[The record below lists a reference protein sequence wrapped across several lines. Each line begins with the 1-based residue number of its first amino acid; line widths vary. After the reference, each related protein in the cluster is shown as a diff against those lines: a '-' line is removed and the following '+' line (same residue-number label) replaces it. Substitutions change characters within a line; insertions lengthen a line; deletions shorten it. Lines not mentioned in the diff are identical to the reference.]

1 MSLETDLSKSPYFDT
16 FTENDGHY
24 QVLYRPSVAVQTRE
38 LNEAQSIQQ
47 DQINKFGRQI
57 FTEGSVVEGCQLSFD
72 GSVAYLK
79 VRDTYAN
86 GTALTV
92 EDLNGFEVR
101 NVANVTAKIVNVL
114 QGSEAR
120 SPNLNTLYV
129 KYTSASDDGSQNVF
143 LPNETI
149 SVYTSGN
156 NLVGNVVV
164 ASNSISGATNPTG
177 SAYIVYAQE
186 GVIFQK
192 GYFIRSAPQSFI
204 LSRYNNRPNNVSVG
218 FKTIETIETP
228 ESNTSLLDNAA
239 GSPNFS
245 APGAHR
251 LKLTPV
257 LTSRE
262 TLDTANSETFFSIV
276 DFTEGVPSIVR
287 TDPSYSSLG
296 KQLAQRTMD
305 ESGNYIINPF
315 NIRLATN
322 FDANNDLVPD
332 RLKLEIDPGLAYVN
346 GYRVQTIGKLV
357 SSMRRGTD
365 VKNLDQQV
373 VTATLGNYVFVKE
386 FAGVFD
392 SSSLQSV
399 SLRSSTAQAVTTAV
413 GVGTSINSLSAAGS
427 EIGTANIIAVQYES
441 GDQGSAS
448 SVYRIYLSNIK
459 MNSGQ
464 NFSSVRSLYVTDG
477 SNKGFAD
484 LVLESGNAILKEST
498 LQSLIYNFNQKA
510 VKTLYA
516 FGANNETQFDYRTS
530 NTITFASTGNASI
543 TVPSRTGGTNQFPY
557 GPGILSDNNEENFII
572 VATSAANSANISG
585 SVSNSSA
592 NTLTGVGTSFTTQLS
607 EGLTIRI
614 ANSSQNE
621 VIKVSEI
628 VNNTSL
634 KLANNLTYAW
644 SGANVQWSIIPGDV
658 IQTSGLSG
666 AYINI
671 ASSSSATIYLGKSF
685 DNSFTAKVYYDIRRT
700 NANPLKKTLF
710 SNTFV
715 KIDTSTA
722 GTTGPWCLGFPDVYR
737 LRHVYVGTSY
747 SNSNPDLISSFRLD
761 NGQRET
767 FYDLAYLSPKAGT
780 AVAPG
785 SKILVQLDAFQ
796 IDASQGVG
804 FFTVDSYP
812 VDDTGETANTILT
825 QNIPVFQSI
834 NGPKD
839 LRSSVDFRVYATNTA
854 VYTTTEAEAIE
865 NPSSNVVFN
874 SLSTGYIPTP
884 DSSFEADLQYY
895 VGRYD
900 KVGIDSRG
908 NIKVLE
914 GSPSENP
921 VLPQDI
927 QSMMTLAVVKIPPYP
942 SLSPAEAA
950 ATGRYDFATSLNYY
964 KNRRYT
970 MRDIGTLDR
979 RITQLEYYT
988 SLSTLELSTKSLLIP
1003 SSTGGNRFQHG
1014 ILADSFLG
1022 HDIGNT
1028 IDPQYNIAID
1038 SGSTEARPVF
1048 EQTLTDTEYNSGL
1061 SSGTS
1066 LSTNGR
1072 LITLSYTENEKYL
1085 GQPFASKVRNCSQD
1099 INYVWNGKI
1108 ALDPEGDFAPDINTN
1123 PAVTVNLDLYSNWLN
1138 LSNAWGTQW
1147 GTWEE
1152 VSTSTSTSS
1161 SSQTFVGVSQTNG
1174 GTLTTTSVATDTT
1187 TTTITDLINTGI
1199 QLNVNQVQNSYEF
1212 GSYVTDLNIQPYLRP
1227 KLVKFKAVG
1236 LKPNTIFYAFFDDV
1250 PVTDYCF
1257 KTDSTFTLVP
1267 GASTRVLQTDSFG
1280 QIWGLFAIPE
1290 NTFFVGERQFKLVDV
1305 ANLTISGDN
1314 IQSYATTKYFGS
1326 NVSYSMN
1333 NITLNTTE
1341 AQVSVGTV
1349 SNTQSIIT
1357 TNTDRNWEISTDFV
1371 PDEDDD
1377 QGPTTVWDNDPIL
1390 QTFFIREPSTVAGVF
1405 ITSIDVYF
1413 ASKDPSLGVTLEIRN
1428 VLNGFPGYNVVPF
1441 SVKHLE
1447 SSEVSVSANGTTRTR
1462 FTFDAPVFLENNN
1475 EFAFCIKPDG
1485 NSPNYTVWVAEIGGV
1500 DVATNAPI
1508 FNNSFV
1514 GVMFTSSNNRTWT
1527 PYQKEDIKFFINRAS
1542 FSPLTAT
1549 CVLNNDDSEYL
1560 TVDSILGKFSSE
1572 EKVYFSNNRITNTGN
1587 VSVTSTT
1594 VTNVNT
1600 TGFSSNTRVYIQS
1613 NTGINSIVRRVV
1625 SVTNSSAFVINATP
1639 TFSDTNA
1646 KVGTLSGNGEFT
1658 GTAKSINYSN
1668 GFMIVGESTANT
1680 SSYVTP
1686 NTIVIAESTG
1696 ASARVKSVDNR
1707 HYSVFMPK
1715 FSTLVPPGAFLGLAL
1730 SGTSNTYVADTS
1742 STSIP
1747 FEQSS
1752 TFIDKERIVMS
1763 RTNEILNNS
1772 GNKSLRIS
1780 LPIQTTDERYSPVI
1794 DTVKAAGIVIGNMI
1808 NNDANTAAFIVYN
1821 TSNGVFNV
1829 GDTVR
1834 DLSTSANGTVIYA
1847 LNDGGANGRI
1857 IVDLGPTSTL
1867 RFGNNNTIKNV
1878 SNTSSNIVANAA
1890 TVMTTS
1896 SVLASEK
1903 TPGNGTALSRYISKK
1918 VILADG
1924 QEAEDLKVY
1933 VAAYKPASTDIL
1945 VFAKF
1950 WNSTDNE
1957 SFEDKHWTQLTTNNT
1972 LLSSKAN
1979 SLDFIEYIYNV
1990 PNTEPVDQ
1998 TAYLNANNSN
2008 ILRYTNDAGQ
2018 VFDTYKAFAI
2028 KIVLLSSDSS
2038 IVPRLQDYRA
2048 IAVST

>member
-16 FTENDGHY
+16 FTGNDGHY

-38 LNEAQSIQQ
+38 LNESQSIQQ
-47 DQINKFGRQI
+47 DQIKKFGRQI

-72 GSVAYLK
+72 ASVSYIK
-79 VRDTYAN
+79 IGDTYAN

-92 EDLNGFEVR
+92 DDLNGFDVR
-101 NVANVTAKIVNVL
+101 NSANVTAKIITVI

-129 KYTSASDDGSQNVF
+129 KYVSASDDGTQNVF

-164 ASNSISGATNPTG
+164 SSNAISGNSDPTG

-186 GVIFQK
+186 GIIFQK
-192 GYFIRSAPQSFI
+192 GYFVRSAPQSFI
-204 LSRYNNRPNNVSVG
+204 LSRYGNRPTNVSVG
-218 FKTIETIETP
+218 FKTIESIETP

-251 LKLTPV
+251 LKLTPI

-276 DFTEGVPSIVR
+276 DFTEGVPSVIR

-296 KQLAQRTMD
+296 KQLAKRTMD

-315 NIRLATN
+315 NIRLATK
-322 FDANNDLVPD
+322 FDANNDLVSD
-332 RLKLEIDPGLAYVN
+332 QLKLEIDPGLAYVN
-346 GYRVQTIGKLV
+346 GYRVETIGKLV

-386 FAGVFD
+386 FAGIFD
-392 SSSLQSV
+392 SPSLQSV
-399 SLRSSTAQAVTTAV
+399 SLRSATARAVTTTV
-413 GVGTSINSLSAAGS
+413 GIGTSVNGLSAAGS
-427 EIGTANIIAVQYES
+427 EIGTANILAIQYES
-441 GDQGSAS
+441 GDQGSATS
-448 SVYRIYLSNIK
+448 IYRIYLTNIK

-484 LVLESGNAILKEST
+484 LVLESGIAVLKEAS
-498 LQSLIYNFNQKA
+498 LQPLIYNFNQKA

-516 FGANNETQFDYRTS
+516 FSANNETQFDYRAS
-530 NTITFASTGNASI
+530 NTVTFASTGNASI

-572 VATSAANSANISG
+572 VATTGANSANISG
-585 SVSNSSA
+585 SVSNNTSA
-592 NTLTGVGTSFTTQLS
+592 NSLTGVGTSFTTQLS
-607 EGLTIRI
+607 EGLSIRI

-621 VIKVSEI
+621 VIKISEI
-628 VNNTSL
+628 VSDTSL
-634 KLANNLTYAW
+634 KLANNLTYSW
-644 SGANVQWSIIPGDV
+644 TGANVQWAIIPGDV
-658 IQTSGLSG
+658 IQTSGLTG

-700 NANPLKKTLF
+700 NANPLKKTIF

-715 KIDTSTA
+715 KIDTTTA

-737 LRHVYVGTSY
+737 LRHVYVGSSY

-780 AVAPG
+780 AIAPG
-785 SKILVQLDAFQ
+785 SKLLIQLDAFQ

-804 FFTVDSYP
+804 FFTIDSYP

-825 QNIPVFQSI
+825 QNIPVYQSI
-834 NGPKD
+834 NGAKD
-839 LRSSVDFRVYATNTA
+839 LRSSVDFRVHATNTA
-854 VYTTTEAEAIE
+854 VYTTTESEAIV
-865 NPSSNVVFN
+865 NPANTVVFN
-874 SLSTGYIPTP
+874 SLSTGFIPTP

-900 KVGIDSRG
+900 KVGIDSSG

-914 GSPSENP
+914 GAPSETP
-921 VLPQDI
+921 VVPQDI
-927 QSMMTLAVVKIPPYP
+927 QSMMTLALVNIPPFP

-950 ATGRYDFATSLNYY
+950 ASGRYDFATNLSYF

-979 RITQLEYYT
+979 RISQLEYYT

-1038 SGSTEARPVF
+1038 SGASEARPVF
-1048 EQTLTDTEYNSGL
+1048 DQTLTDTEFNAGL

-1072 LITLSYTENEKYL
+1072 IITLGYTELEKYI
-1085 GQPFASKVRNCSQD
+1085 GQPFASKERNCSQD
-1099 INYVWNGKI
+1099 INYVWKGK
-1108 ALDPEGDFAPDINTN
+1108 LSLSPEGDFSPDVNIN

-1138 LSNAWGTQW
+1138 LQNAWGTQW

-1152 VSTSTSTSS
+1152 VSSSTSS
-1161 SSQTFVGVSQTNG
+1161 SSTSQTFIDVTNGGG

-1187 TTTITDLINTGI
+1187 TTTLSNQIRTGT
-1199 QLNVNQVQNSYEF
+1199 QLNVNRTQNTYEF

-1227 KLVKFKAVG
+1227 KQIRFSAVG
-1236 LKPNTIFYAFFDDV
+1236 LKPNTIFYAFFDDT
-1250 PVTDYCF
+1250 PVSQYCSKVDPITF
-1257 KTDSTFTLVP
+1257 SVTGST
-1267 GASTRVLQTDSFG
+1267 LQTDANG
-1280 QIWGLFAIPE
+1280 ELVGVFAIPA
-1290 NTFFVGERQFKLVDV
+1290 NTFFVGERIFKLIDV
-1305 ANLTISGDN
+1305 ANLTVSADN
-1314 IQSYATTKYFGS
+1314 IQSSATSKYFGS
-1326 NVSYSMN
+1326 NVSYSKN
-1333 NITLNTTE
+1333 NIALSTTE
-1341 AQVSVGTV
+1341 AQVSLNTV
-1349 SNTQSIIT
+1349 TGNQTVT
-1357 TNTDRNWEISTDFV
+1357 TTDTDRNWSFSFDFEADQN
-1371 PDEDDD
+1371 DEPG
-1377 QGPTTVWDNDPIL
+1377 QFIDNDPIL
-1390 QTFFIREPSTVAGVF
+1390 QTFFVKEPSSVAGVF

-1413 ASKDPSLGVTLEIRN
+1413 SSKDPSLGVTLELRN
-1428 VLNGFPGYNVVPF
+1428 VINGFPGYNVIPF

-1447 SSEVSVSANGTTRTR
+1447 SSQVNISANGTTRTR

-1475 EFAFCIKPDG
+1475 EYAFCIKPDG
-1485 NSPNYTVWVAEIGGV
+1485 NSPNYAVWVAELGGT
-1500 DVATNAPI
+1500 DIATNAPI
-1508 FNNSFV
+1508 FNNSSI

-1527 PYQKEDIKFFINRAS
+1527 PYQREDIKFFINRAS
-1542 FSPLTAT
+1542 FSPLTST

-1560 TVDSILGKFSSE
+1560 TVDSMLGNFSAE
-1572 EKVYFSNNRITNTGN
+1572 ERVYFSNNRITNTGN

-1613 NTGINSIVRRVV
+1613 NTGVNSIVRRVV
-1625 SVTNSSAFVINATP
+1625 SITNSSAFVVNASP
-1639 TFSDTNA
+1639 TFSDINA
-1646 KVGTLSGNGEFT
+1646 KVGVLSGNGGFT
-1658 GTAKSINYSN
+1658 GTAKSLNYSN
-1668 GFMIVGESTANT
+1668 GFMIVGNSTANST
-1680 SSYVTP
+1680 SYVTP
-1686 NTIVIAESTG
+1686 NTYVIAESTG
-1696 ASARVKSVDNR
+1696 ASARVVTVDNR
-1707 HYSVFMPK
+1707 KYSVFMPK
-1715 FSTLVPPGAFLGLAL
+1715 FSTLIPPGTFLGLTIT
-1730 SGTSNTYVADTS
+1730 GISNTYVTDTS
-1742 STSIP
+1742 SISIP

-1752 TFIDKERIVMS
+1752 TFIDKERIIMS

-1780 LPIQTTDERYSPVI
+1780 LPIQTTNEKYSPVI
-1794 DTVKAAGIVIGNMI
+1794 DTVKAAGVVIGNMI
-1808 NNDANTAAFIVYN
+1808 NKDANTAAFIIYN
-1821 TSNGVFNV
+1821 TANGIFNV
-1829 GDTVR
+1829 GDSVR
-1834 DLSTSANGTVIYA
+1834 DLTTSANGTVVYA

-1857 IVDLGPTSTL
+1857 IVDLGPSSTL
-1867 RFGNNNTIKNV
+1867 RFGNNNNIKNV
-1878 SNTSSNIVANAA
+1878 SNTSSNVVANAA
-1890 TVMTTS
+1890 IVATTTS
-1896 SVLASEK
+1896 ILASEK
-1903 TPGNGTALSRYISKK
+1903 TPGSGIALSRYISKK

-1924 QEAEDLKVY
+1924 QDAEDLKVY
-1933 VAAYKPASTDIL
+1933 VAAYKPASTDVL

-1950 WNSTDNE
+1950 WNSADNE
-1957 SFEDKHWTQLTTNNT
+1957 AFEDKHWTQLTTDNT

-1990 PNTEPVDQ
+1990 PNTVPVDQ
-1998 TAYLNANNSN
+1998 TAYLNNNN
-2008 ILRYTNDAGQ
+2008 GGIIRYTNDAGQ
-2018 VFDTYKAFAI
+2018 VFDTYKTFAI